1 MEQFALDPVF
11 QEWFRSRPQRIQNM
25 VLENPPWD
33 FYTMN
38 NDGDLYQVYS
48 YWEDGTVTVTR
59 YTQGLTGT
67 WCPLWRVFGVDPAS
81 LVKQEVKWHREQEQ
95 VGP

>member
-38 NDGDLYQVYS
+38 NDGDVYQVYS
-48 YWEDGTVTVTR
+48 YLEDGTVTVIR
-59 YTQGLTGT
+59 YSRTTSGDEWT
-67 WCPLWRVFGVDPAS
+67 PLWRVFGVDPAS
-81 LVKQEVKWHREQEQ
+81 LVKQEGWRYEPEQDKS
-95 VGP
+95 